1 MNLKT
6 ATMGNIT
13 FNLNAI
19 VDDSTEYD
27 ATGKPIDGFS
37 YEQLKTKYLQKVMK
51 TLKPKL
57 QNLLSKGIIYE
68 KSIPTRLVCNR

>member
-37 YEQLKTKYLQKVMK
+37 YE
-51 TLKPKL
+51 
-57 QNLLSKGIIYE
+57 
-68 KSIPTRLVCNR
+68 